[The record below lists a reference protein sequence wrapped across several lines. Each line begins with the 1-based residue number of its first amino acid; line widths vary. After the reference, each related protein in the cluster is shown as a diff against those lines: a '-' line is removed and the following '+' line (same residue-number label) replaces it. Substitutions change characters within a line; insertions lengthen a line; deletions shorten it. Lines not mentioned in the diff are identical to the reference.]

1 MRDRFLTKKDAFY
14 DIIIWQLI
22 ILSEKRPNP
31 MIKIIKPQVEAEL
44 RAFVGAD
51 AYIHSEATSFVF
63 VRNFKVKVTHAFIA
77 GEGPFRA
84 ALRFDGHGWLRIEA
98 LTHYEVDENGRLL
111 LAGYDDRGRMNVAL
125 HLGKEP
131 FPE

>member
-1 MRDRFLTKKDAFY
+1 MIP
-14 DIIIWQLI
+14 IIRL
-22 ILSEKRPNP
+22 K
-31 MIKIIKPQVEAEL
+31 VEAKL
-44 RAFVGAD
+44 QAFVGTE

-63 VRNFKVKVTHAFIA
+63 VRNFKVNVTHSFIA

-84 ALRFDGHGWLRIEA
+84 ALRFDGHGWLRMEA
-98 LTHYEVDENGRLL
+98 LTHYEIDADGRLL

-125 HLGKEP
+125 HIGKEA

>member
-1 MRDRFLTKKDAFY
+1 
-14 DIIIWQLI
+14 
-22 ILSEKRPNP
+22 
-31 MIKIIKPQVEAEL
+31 MIPINRLKVETEL
-44 RAFVGAD
+44 QAFVGTE

-63 VRNFKVKVTHAFIA
+63 VRNFKVNVTHAFIA

-84 ALRFDGHGWLRIEA
+84 ALRFDGHGWLRMEA
-98 LTHYEVDENGRLL
+98 LTHYEIDADGRLL

-125 HLGKEP
+125 HIGKEA